1 MSNKNFVIEYIANL
15 IDIPYDQIHLV
26 ASVGASFP
34 LGIINHYIKN
44 RTIRLW
50 YGLIFGVLLQY
61 SLYGSGIIHAF
72 ISAIFTYVFVKYFG
86 RKYSAFYVFF
96 FTFAYLSCMHLYRI
110 IFLYGQ
116 WSADDTTSIY
126 MMNICKYSSLA
137 FAYEDGAKDDKELKN
152 KHSIQYKIKNPPTF
166 LEMMSFTYFYPS
178 ACIGPSFEFK
188 DFIDFIN
195 FEGCY
200 ANLPVKFIITS
211 GLKGYV
217 YALLMMAFYGALK
230 PKIPLEYV
238 GTVEYGKQ
246 SVLYKYIYLTI
257 AMTLHRA
264 KFYSGWL
271 LSYAGFIISGIAY
284 TEDDNKEIS
293 FSKGSYGSIIDCEF
307 GINIKTKITSWNNTV
322 SLWLKYSW
330 FLRLINVKS
339 KTFYNNK
346 KLASLL
352 TFMMSAFWH
361 GFYPT
366 YYVFF
371 FLFFLLQ
378 NANEYFDKLGLYT
391 YIRSGSYIKRIPM
404 WLFSQFMVNSLGA
417 IIFNLEWGL
426 FIQFMKNIKCVPIFI
441 ILVLCVYTKV
451 MSGRIKKKEIKKE

>member
-1 MSNKNFVIEYIANL
+1 MSKNFIIAYIADL
-15 IDIPYDQIHLV
+15 IDIPYDQILLV
-26 ASVGASFP
+26 VSVGASFP
-34 LGIINHYIKN
+34 LGLINHCISN

-50 YGLIFGVLLQY
+50 YGFIFGVLLQY

-72 ISAIFTYVFVKYFG
+72 IAALFTYIFITYFG
-86 RKYSAFYVFF
+86 RKHSAFYVFF
-96 FTFAYLSCMHLYRI
+96 FTFAYLSCMHLYRMI
-110 IFLYGQ
+110 VLYGQ
-116 WSADDTTSIY
+116 WTADDTTSIY
-126 MMNICKYSSLA
+126 MMSICKYSSLA
-137 FAYEDGAKDDKELKN
+137 FAYEDGAKEDSELKN
-152 KHSIQYKIKNPPTF
+152 KHSIQYKIKTAPSL
-166 LEMMSFTYFYPS
+166 LEVLSFAYFYPS

-200 ANLPVKFIITS
+200 KNLPIKHTIIT
-211 GLKGYV
+211 GLKEYL
-217 YALLMMAFYGALK
+217 YALLMMAFYGGLK
-230 PKIPLEYV
+230 PRIPLEYV
-238 GTVEYGKQ
+238 GSIEYGNRNAI
-246 SVLYKYIYLTI
+246 YKYAYLTI
-257 AMTLHRA
+257 AMAVHRA

-271 LSYAGFIISGIAY
+271 LSYAGFIMSGIAY
-284 TEDDNKEIS
+284 TENDGKDIS
-293 FSKGSYGSIIDCEF
+293 YIKGKYGSIRDCEF

-322 SLWLKYSW
+322 SLWLRYSW
-330 FLRLINVKS
+330 FLRLINVQHKL
-339 KTFYNNK
+339 FYNNK

-378 NANEYFDKLGLYT
+378 SANEHFDKMGLYT

-404 WLFSQFMVNSLGA
+404 WVFSQFMVNSLGA

-426 FIQFMKNIKCVPIFI
+426 FLQFMHNVHWVPVVI
-441 ILVLCVYTKV
+441 VLGLYGYTKGV
-451 MSGRIKKKEIKKE
+451 RKREVKKE